1 MEKRKNAM
9 RNKVFK
15 IFYSGL
21 IAGFV
26 SEGFLGGIFMSSPIQ
41 KILYNPNWQSKLFL
55 EVTPTRDLFPSVAGI
70 IVLSI
75 AHSWFFY
82 IFQKS
87 IPGNTWIKKGLF
99 WGLTIWLMYW
109 VFQEWF
115 IYHTLL
121 QEPILLTLVEL
132 TILLLGSIV
141 EGLVIS
147 KFLYE
152 KDVIEKTK
160 LFS

>member
-1 MEKRKNAM
+1 MRLKCKNSM
-9 RNKVFK
+9 KNKAIK
-15 IFYSGL
+15 IIYSGL
-21 IAGFV
+21 IAWFV
-26 SEGFLGGIFMSSPIQ
+26 SEGFLGGIFMSPAIQ

-55 EVTPTRDLFPSVAGI
+55 EVTPTRDLFPSIAGI
-70 IVLSI
+70 VVLSI
-75 AHSWFFY
+75 AHSWLFT

-87 IPGNTWIKKGLF
+87 IPGKTWINKGLF

-121 QEPILLTLVEL
+121 QEPILLTMVEL
-132 TILLLGSIV
+132 TILLLGSFI
-141 EGLVIS
+141 EGIVIS

-152 KDVIEKTK
+152 KNGAE
-160 LFS
+160 

>member
-1 MEKRKNAM
+1 MKNNAI
-9 RNKVFK
+9 K
-15 IFYSGL
+15 IIYSGL

-41 KILYNPNWQSKLFL
+41 KILYNPDWQSKLFL
-55 EVTPTRDLFPSVAGI
+55 DITPKRDLFPSVAGI
-70 IVLSI
+70 IILSI
-75 AHSWFFY
+75 VHSWLFT

-87 IPGNTWIKKGLF
+87 IPGKTWFRKGLF

-121 QEPILLTLVEL
+121 QEPILLNLVEL
-132 TILLLGSIV
+132 WILLFGSLI
-141 EGLVIS
+141 EGLIIS
-147 KFLYE
+147 RLLLAKE
-152 KDVIEKTK
+152 ENIEP
-160 LFS
+160 

>member
-1 MEKRKNAM
+1 MKN
-9 RNKVFK
+9 NPIK
-15 IFYSGL
+15 IVYAGL

-26 SEGFLGGIFMSSPIQ
+26 SQGFLGGIFMSSPIQ
-41 KILYNPNWQSKLFL
+41 KILYNPNWQSKLFI

-70 IVLSI
+70 VVLSI
-75 AHSWFFY
+75 AHSWLFT

-87 IPGNTWIKKGLF
+87 IPGNTLIKKGLF

-121 QEPILLTLVEL
+121 REPILLTLLEL
-132 TILLLGSIV
+132 TILLLGSFL
-141 EGLVIS
+141 EGLIIS

-152 KDVIEKTK
+152 KDGRKT
-160 LFS
+160 LNDWP